1 MPPAVASAEIPPKTL
16 PESFSESLSE
26 TGDPDAAPLER
37 RGLWWRW
44 AGWRGL
50 GLFWTVALGLLAVG
64 GVTLQ
69 VLGPPI
75 AAPAGRLAVAS
86 PHPDVVAPPGRIS
99 GGPIAAPNPALL
111 EHAPA
116 SAPGD
121 TSRTSLP
128 GDTSRT
134 SPPSDTP
141 RASAPGDTSPAGMPG
156 NASGAGL
163 PRIAP
168 DGRTPMQAYAARFD
182 TASTA
187 PRITILIA
195 GVGLDEAASE
205 AAIHALPAAITL
217 AISPYA
223 AAPDAVAAAARRAGD
238 ETLVSVPL
246 EPHGYALND
255 PGQRALLTTTSPG
268 ENAKRLDW
276 VLSRFAGY
284 VGATGALGDMRGER
298 FAEVPD
304 QMDPVLSTL
313 ADRGLLYVDPRP
325 GAARLPYVW
334 SRTVDVV
341 IDDPPTAA
349 AIDAHLADLEKRA
362 HDTGAALGL
371 IGAIRPVTMER
382 LIAWVGNLAGRGYL
396 LAPVSAIATAPN
408 EAPPTGKAS
417 PKTTPREPPKELPKE
432 PQ

>member
-1 MPPAVASAEIPPKTL
+1 MARAVASAQIPPET
-16 PESFSESLSE
+16 PPGSFSESLSESLSE
-26 TGDPDAAPLER
+26 TGDPDAAPPER
-37 RGLWWRW
+37 RLT
-44 AGWRGL
+44 GWRGL

-75 AAPAGRLAVAS
+75 AAPAGRLATAL
-86 PHPDVVAPPGRIS
+86 PHPDAVAPPGRIS

-111 EHAPA
+111 ERAPA
-116 SAPGD
+116 STPGD
-121 TSRTSLP
+121 TS
-128 GDTSRT
+128 
-134 SPPSDTP
+134 
-141 RASAPGDTSPAGMPG
+141 RASAPGDTSHTGAPG
-156 NASGAGL
+156 EASGAGL
-163 PRIAP
+163 PQIAP

-223 AAPDAVAAAARRAGD
+223 ATPDAVAAAARRAGD

-246 EPHGYALND
+246 EPQGYALND

-304 QMDPVLSTL
+304 QMDPMLSTL
-313 ADRGLLYVDPRP
+313 AARGLLYVDPRP

-349 AIDAHLADLEKRA
+349 AIDARLADLEKRA
-362 HDTGAALGL
+362 HDTGASLGL

-382 LIAWVGNLAGRGYL
+382 LIAWVGNLAGRGYA

-408 EAPPTGKAS
+408 EASPTGKAS
-417 PKTTPREPPKELPKE
+417 PKESPKES
-432 PQ
+432 Q